1 MSGPCRDEDALGEHS
16 EGRQMATQRIQ
27 DFTARST
34 PSVDPRAKRDVQL
47 NHTATIGNG
56 FHGILQVY
64 QELWSNTASKAE
76 VQEREMRK
84 EKIHWCMK
92 FGFQMKY
99 QNDGGVP

>member
-1 MSGPCRDEDALGEHS
+1 MEGTADGHIAIIGHHS
-16 EGRQMATQRIQ
+16 QKDTLS
-27 DFTARST
+27 RSK
-34 PSVDPRAKRDVQL
+34 SKRDIEL
-47 NHTATIGNG
+47 NHAATIGNG

-64 QELWSNTASKAE
+64 QELRNNTASKAE

-92 FGFQMKY
+92 FGFQMRY